1 MSSAFEI
8 SLPLAL
14 ILQLAAANPQ
24 AVSDAE
30 APRHKRIEVSSF
42 ALTDARKLDVLSR
55 HGAEAGEGRLSGRI
69 FRTRSGLVYVP
80 VESERSAIEARL
92 RDALLIER
100 LVRRAAS
107 RNAQWLAGELERP
120 ATARELFLAH
130 VAPRAEALTLIRAH
144 ERDGSRLASEIAPEA
159 ALDYPDLFFAGTRP
173 RSVADVS
180 RLIEAALARA
190 DAAPVASRMPSCGTA
205 GWCTIVTEPR
215 PDTHAGLRR

>member
-1 MSSAFEI
+1 MSSVFEI
-8 SLPLAL
+8 SLHLAL
-14 ILQLAAANPQ
+14 ILQLASANPQ
-24 AVSDAE
+24 AVGETE
-30 APRHKRIEVSSF
+30 ALRHKRIDVSSF

-55 HGAEAGEGRLSGRI
+55 YGVEVGEGRLSGRI

-80 VESERSAIEARL
+80 MESERAAIEARL
-92 RDALLIER
+92 RDALLVER

-107 RNAQWLAGELERP
+107 ANARWLAGELERP

-130 VAPRAEALTLIRAH
+130 VAPRAEVLTLIRAF

-159 ALDYPDLFFAGTRP
+159 ALGYPDLFFAGTRP

-190 DAAPVASRMPSCGTA
+190 DAAPVVSRMPACGA
-205 GWCTIVTEPR
+205 LGWCTIVTEAR
-215 PDTHAGLRR
+215 PEAHAGLRR